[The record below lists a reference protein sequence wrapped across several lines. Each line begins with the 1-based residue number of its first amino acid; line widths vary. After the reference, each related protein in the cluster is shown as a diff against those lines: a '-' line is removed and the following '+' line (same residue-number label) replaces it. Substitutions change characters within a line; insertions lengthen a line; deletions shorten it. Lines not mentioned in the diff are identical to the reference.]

1 MRLSLVLLSLL
12 PALAIAQS
20 SGNNDDNAQV
30 TTISSEIE
38 SNGQKST
45 QVITST
51 ITSAPSQSSG
61 NNDDNNNNS
70 NSGDNTSGSGSNSQS
85 GKSGSG
91 SGSGGGHSSTV
102 KSSSTPSNLPTAD
115 ASDLNGGGSDSA
127 PAPTA
132 GGLSPDDSYHTDGA
146 MSLTVNGLTVAG
158 GAMAL
163 GMAWLAL

>member
-61 NNDDNNNNS
+61 NNDDNNS
-70 NSGDNTSGSGSNSQS
+70 NSGNNNSGSGSNSQS

>member
-61 NNDDNNNNS
+61 NNDDNNNS
-70 NSGDNTSGSGSNSQS
+70 NSGDNNSGSGSNSQS

>member
-61 NNDDNNNNS
+61 NNDDNNS
-70 NSGDNTSGSGSNSQS
+70 NSGNNNSGSGSNSQS

-163 GMAWLAL
+163 GIAWLAL

>member
-61 NNDDNNNNS
+61 NNDDNNS
-70 NSGDNTSGSGSNSQS
+70 NSGNNNSGSGSNSQS

-132 GGLSPDDSYHTDGA
+132 GGLSPDDSYHTDAA

>member
-1 MRLSLVLLSLL
+1 M
-12 PALAIAQS
+12 
-20 SGNNDDNAQV
+20 
-30 TTISSEIE
+30 
-38 SNGQKST
+38 
-45 QVITST
+45 ITST

-61 NNDDNNNNS
+61 NNDDNNS
-70 NSGDNTSGSGSNSQS
+70 NSGNNNSGSGSNSQS

>member
-61 NNDDNNNNS
+61 NNDDNNNS
-70 NSGDNTSGSGSNSQS
+70 NSGDNNSGSGSNSQS

-146 MSLTVNGLTVAG
+146 LSLTVNGLTAAG